1 MTSSKQTHV
10 LKTLAIVAGVAG
22 TAGFLTIPIA
32 TYLASHP
39 ETLSGLIST
48 PAAIAQ
54 TSTGGAGGG
63 TTGGGSAGA
72 GNTGGGTTGSGT
84 TGTGNTGSGTS
95 INGTGT
101 GGLGTGATGGQTE
114 GVTPSTTQQAP
125 GQGAQGGVV
134 DPGAQGIG
142 GETSPNDA
150 VQDLRQSPVQAPG
163 NTIDNFRQNPGGS
176 TTQPTNQQ
184 GTPAPGR
191 SPGGIIPGGTTGPTN
206 GINNNQTQGTG
217 NTTGAAGRREVVSPG
232 VSSGNRSTTGVQQ
245 VPQYIPQPQAQ
256 QPLGQPATTQP
267 NIAQTSPQQPYTQQ
281 PYTQSS
287 GNTTTAQQTSNGET
301 YGQAVRA
308 LW

>member
-39 ETLSGLIST
+39 ETLSGLIAT

-63 TTGGGSAGA
+63 TTG
-72 GNTGGGTTGSGT
+72 SGT
-84 TGTGNTGSGTS
+84 TGTGDTGSGTS

-114 GVTPSTTQQAP
+114 SVTPSTTQQAP
-125 GQGAQGGVV
+125 SQGAQDGVV

-184 GTPAPGR
+184 GTPAPGQ
-191 SPGGIIPGGTTGPTN
+191 SPGRIIPGGATGPTN

-217 NTTGAAGRREVVSPG
+217 NTTGAGGRREVVSPG

-245 VPQYIPQPQAQ
+245 VPQYIPQTQPQAQ

-267 NIAQTSPQQPYTQQ
+267 NIAQTSPQQSYTQQ

-287 GNTTTAQQTSNGET
+287 GDTTTAQQTSNGET

>member
-1 MTSSKQTHV
+1 MTSSKQTHM

-39 ETLSGLIST
+39 EALSSLVST
-48 PAAIAQ
+48 PAIAQ
-54 TSTGGAGGG
+54 TSTGGSGAGSTGG
-63 TTGGGSAGA
+63 SSTTGAGS
-72 GNTGGGTTGSGT
+72 
-84 TGTGNTGSGTS
+84 TGTGTTNGTG
-95 INGTGT
+95 INGTGA
-101 GGLGTGATGGQTE
+101 GGTGTSTGNGSQTE
-114 GVTPSTTQQAP
+114 GITPSTTQQAP
-125 GQGAQGGVV
+125 SQGAQDGVV

-176 TTQPTNQQ
+176 TTQPTNRQ
-184 GTPAPGR
+184 GTPASGQ

-217 NTTGAAGRREVVSPG
+217 NTTGAGGRREVVSPG
-232 VSSGNRSTTGVQQ
+232 VTSGNRSTTGVQQ
-245 VPQYIPQPQAQ
+245 VPQYIPQTQSQAQ

-267 NIAQTSPQQPYTQQ
+267 NIAQTSPQQPYAQQ
-281 PYTQSS
+281 PYTQS
-287 GNTTTAQQTSNGET
+287 GDATTAQQTSNGET